1 KKKKNPAQT
10 SCLFF
15 SNRFAHEINCFSHHR
30 QFIPFTSFN
39 LTATRHKGVIATL
52 SHFAYSS
59 RLRSFVKVKT
69 VVQGAVG
76 IGVKA
81 CCSKFLD

>member
-1 KKKKNPAQT
+1 
-10 SCLFF
+10 
-15 SNRFAHEINCFSHHR
+15 
-30 QFIPFTSFN
+30 
-39 LTATRHKGVIATL
+39 VIATL

>member
-1 KKKKNPAQT
+1 MENFFFEAKTSKIDKKIFADPQAEAHKKQ
-10 SCLFF
+10 
-15 SNRFAHEINCFSHHR
+15 R
-30 QFIPFTSFN
+30 QKRSERKP
-39 LTATRHKGVIATL
+39 L
-52 SHFAYSS
+52 SHLAYSS

>member
-1 KKKKNPAQT
+1 KKKKSRPNQL
-10 SCLFF
+10 SIF